1 MNIYK
6 TLEQT
11 IKLVQH
17 NVEVN
22 DESYI
27 YTEMYTVDDKL
38 ISYTLYDYDGNVPL
52 YKDEILGMIHDWL
65 NFEMTTLQ
73 SIKDKDEYRPTEVSV
88 N

>member
-1 MNIYK
+1 MNINK

-22 DESYI
+22 DDSYI

-38 ISYTLYDYDGNVPL
+38 ISYTLYDYDGKVPL
-52 YKDEILGMIHDWL
+52 YKDEIINMIHDWL
-65 NFEMTTLQ
+65 NFEMSTLQ
-73 SIKDKDEYRPTEVSV
+73 SIKDKDEHKPTEVV
-88 N
+88 IN

>member
-1 MNIYK
+1 MNINK

-22 DESYI
+22 DDSYI

-38 ISYTLYDYDGNVPL
+38 ISYTLYDYDGKVPL
-52 YKDEILGMIHDWL
+52 YKDEIIAYSEFYRMG
-65 NFEMTTLQ
+65 EKTTMQIPLPRDR
-73 SIKDKDEYRPTEVSV
+73 KSV
-88 N
+88 V